1 MLPTILIIAWLTL
14 PALVWFALIC
24 VRRRFHPVL
33 ICALCF
39 VTMIAG
45 TVVLANYVYALD
57 AQLLAEID
65 KYESGT
71 PEAQR
76 ASEEWAS
83 DTDRSFLFLF
93 SPVLSAIWYGVV
105 FVSLFCLQRVV
116 SQISPAKNPTE
127 NSSMAIETAKERVD
141 DGNPYQPPN
150 VG

>member
-1 MLPTILIIAWLTL
+1 MLPTILIVAWLAL
-14 PALVWFALIC
+14 PALVWFALLC
-24 VRRRFHPVL
+24 VRRRFHPALV
-33 ICALCF
+33 CAVCF

-45 TVVLANYVYALD
+45 TVVLANYVWALD

-93 SPVLSAIWYGVV
+93 SPVLSAFWYGVV
-105 FVSLFCLQRVV
+105 FVSLFGLQRVV
-116 SQISPAKNPTE
+116 SRMFPAKNPSE
-127 NSSMAIETAKERVD
+127 NSSMAIETAEERGD
-141 DGNPYQPPN
+141 NGNPYHPPN

>member
-1 MLPTILIIAWLTL
+1 MLPTILIIVWLAL
-14 PALVWFALIC
+14 PALVWFALRC
-24 VRRRFHPVL
+24 VRRRFHPALV
-33 ICALCF
+33 CALCF

-45 TVVLANYVYALD
+45 TVVLANYVLALD

-83 DTDRSFLFLF
+83 DTDRRFLFLL
-93 SPVLSAIWYGVV
+93 SPVLSTIWYGVV
-105 FVSLFCLQRVV
+105 FASLFGLQRVV
-116 SQISPAKNPTE
+116 SRMLPAKNFSE
-127 NSSMAIETAKERVD
+127 NSSMAIETAEVRGD
-141 DGNPYQPPN
+141 NGNPYQPPN